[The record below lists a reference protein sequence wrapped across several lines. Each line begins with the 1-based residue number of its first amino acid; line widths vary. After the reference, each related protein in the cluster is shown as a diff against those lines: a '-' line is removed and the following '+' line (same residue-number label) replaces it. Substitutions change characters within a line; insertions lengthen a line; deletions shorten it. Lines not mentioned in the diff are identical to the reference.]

1 MVTDYTTKI
10 EEICDALGSIKVTM
24 DEDEMVQI
32 CFGDLTQWYRQIC
45 TTICTQEK
53 PLSFFNLQSMLLVEK
68 QRGFI
73 KEHALA
79 VSRVYVQD
87 RDVTAEVLN

>member
-1 MVTDYTTKI
+1 M
-10 EEICDALGSIKVTM
+10 
-24 DEDEMVQI
+24 
-32 CFGDLTQWYRQIC
+32 
-45 TTICTQEK
+45 TIFIREK